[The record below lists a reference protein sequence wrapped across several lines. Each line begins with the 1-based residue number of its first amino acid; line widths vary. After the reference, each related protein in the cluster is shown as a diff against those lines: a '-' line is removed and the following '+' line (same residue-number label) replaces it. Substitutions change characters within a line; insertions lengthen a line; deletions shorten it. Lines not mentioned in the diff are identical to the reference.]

1 MVALVEVPVDG
12 TQFVELSSAD
22 GIKFLKR
29 VARDNGVLSS
39 DSSWRVYA
47 RASDGW
53 RLTFWRTVKG
63 EIGDGEARVTVC
75 TDYVVPICG
84 RRGSAVTAF
93 SDCQP
98 IIVAEPCGFHLSN
111 DTAGL
116 CAKLLAEGAKLSIE
130 CSAGSAHSSEHGLS
144 FYSLSVDLPKF
155 QFATMT
161 LGGDTIAKD
170 GRTLCSGAVDLR

>member
-22 GIKFLKR
+22 GVKFLKR
-29 VARDNGVLSS
+29 VARDNGLLSS
-39 DSSWRVYA
+39 DSSWRVCA

-53 RLTFWRTVKG
+53 KLTFWRTVKG
-63 EIGDGEARVTVC
+63 GIGDTEARVTVC
-75 TDYVVPICG
+75 TDYVVPITG
-84 RRGSAVTAF
+84 KRGSAVNSF
-93 SDCQP
+93 CDCKP
-98 IIVAEPCGFHLSN
+98 VIVAEPSGFHLSN

-116 CAKLLAEGAKLSIE
+116 CAKLLADGGKLSIV

-161 LGGDTIAKD
+161 IGGDTVAKD
-170 GRTLCSGAVDLR
+170 GCCLCSGAVDLR